1 MAARIGENQL
11 EEGSSRLDRA
21 RSHCF
26 ASLSGI
32 RTMTGSCPADG
43 AVASAAVRA
52 ESPTYSRGV
61 TLFDEASTNGD
72 LFTVDGLLRLQQ
84 LPGVGPQRAVQ
95 LASRFCEWRRL
106 VSATE
111 PELRD
116 TIGAAGTK
124 VRAGV
129 ELVRD
134 PEPLPDGT
142 RAIGCF
148 DADWPAWLA
157 GISHPPAVIFV
168 RGSLPAAGSLA
179 VVGTRAPTRFGT
191 SVVDKVVERASA
203 HGSGIVSG
211 LALGIDAAAHEAALG
226 YGTPTWAILGGG
238 VDVPSPR
245 QHGGLAERILD
256 AGGGL
261 ISEQLPGTEPNPQ
274 RLASRNR
281 LQSAAA
287 RAVVVA
293 QCGIPSGTLHTAR
306 FAIEQGRLL
315 VVPRPRSP
323 WDSEPESAGNMALTD
338 PAGCDPA
345 VLHAVGGLARQL
357 ATRRPAADL
366 VLREASEI
374 ERLWE

>member
-1 MAARIGENQL
+1 M
-11 EEGSSRLDRA
+11 
-21 RSHCF
+21 
-26 ASLSGI
+26 
-32 RTMTGSCPADG
+32 
-43 AVASAAVRA
+43 
-52 ESPTYSRGV
+52 
-61 TLFDEASTNGD
+61 TLFDEASSDGD
-72 LFTVDGLLRLQQ
+72 LFTVNGLLRLQQ

-106 VSATE
+106 ASATE
-111 PELRD
+111 TELKEVVG
-116 TIGAAGTK
+116 TVGAKIRGNID
-124 VRAGV
+124 
-129 ELVRD
+129 LVRSPD
-134 PEPLPDGT
+134 PLPDGT

-148 DADWPAWLA
+148 DADWPQWLA
-157 GISHPPAVIFV
+157 KISNPPAVIFV
-168 RGSLPAAGSLA
+168 RGSLPTADALA
-179 VVGTRAPTRFGT
+179 VVGTRAPTRFGVA
-191 SVVDKVVERASA
+191 VVDKLVERTSA

-211 LALGIDAAAHEAALG
+211 LALGIDAAAHEAALR
-226 YGTPTWAILGGG
+226 YGTQTWAILGGG

-245 QHGGLAERILD
+245 SHAGLAERILD

-261 ISEQLPGTEPNPQ
+261 ISEQMPGTEPNPQ
-274 RLASRNR
+274 RLVSRNR

-315 VVPRPRSP
+315 IVPRPRSP
-323 WDSEPESAGNMALTD
+323 WNTEPESAGNMALTD

-345 VLHAVGGLARQL
+345 VLDATGGLARMI

-366 VLREASEI
+366 VLHEASEI